1 MKMLETKNEVKGYQ
15 YRHGTGGKSW
25 TRGHIKFSEGR
36 RWMSNNK
43 WMPVITKTDLDTGK
57 VTLASIN
64 EAKRFLTEEGYK
76 EYLTARFVEMAKE
89 EI

>member
-1 MKMLETKNEVKGYQ
+1 MKMLETKNEVKGYR
-15 YRHGTGGKSW
+15 YEHGTGGKSW

-36 RWMSNNK
+36 QWTSNGWK
-43 WMPVITKTDLDTGK
+43 FVITKTDLYTGK

-76 EYLTARFVEMAKE
+76 EYLLSRFVEMAKE
-89 EI
+89 NN

>member
-1 MKMLETKNEVKGYQ
+1 MLETKNEVKGYQ

-64 EAKRFLTEEGYK
+64 EAKRFLTDEGYK
-76 EYLTARFVEMAKE
+76 GYLISRFVSIAEKS
-89 EI
+89 

>member
-1 MKMLETKNEVKGYQ
+1 MKMLETKNKVEGYR
-15 YRHGTGGKSW
+15 YEHGTGGKSW

-36 RWMSNNK
+36 QWTNNGWK
-43 WMPVITKTDLDTGK
+43 FVITKTDLDTGK

-76 EYLTARFVEMAKE
+76 EYLMSRFVEMAKE